1 MRISR
6 IGPTP
11 KPIAP
16 DRQGSDVRGGV
27 VRVDRQRLYHL
38 VSAPRVEH
46 HALTL
51 RFSPGVA
58 GYAFT
63 FG

>member
-1 MRISR
+1 VTVELD
-6 IGPTP
+6 G

-16 DRQGSDVRGGV
+16 NRSGADVHGGI

-38 VSAPRVEH
+38 VSAPGVEH

-51 RFSPGVA
+51 RFSSGVS

>member
-1 MRISR
+1 V
-6 IGPTP
+6 GPAA
-11 KPIAP
+11 KPCAR
-16 DRQGSDVRGGV
+16 DREGADVRGGV

-38 VSAPRVEH
+38 VSAPKVEH

-51 RFSPGVA
+51 RVSSGVA
-58 GYAFT
+58 AYAFT

>member
-1 MRISR
+1 
-6 IGPTP
+6 
-11 KPIAP
+11 
-16 DRQGSDVRGGV
+16 V

-38 VSAPRVEH
+38 VSAPTAEH

-51 RFSPGVA
+51 RVGPGVQA
-58 GYAFT
+58 YAFT

>member
-1 MRISR
+1 VAVELD
-6 IGPTP
+6 G
-11 KPIAP
+11 KPIAR
-16 DRQGSDVRGGV
+16 DREGADVHSGV
-27 VRVDRQRLYHL
+27 VRVDRQRLYHV

>member
-1 MRISR
+1 VIVELD
-6 IGPTP
+6 GKT
-11 KPIAP
+11 IAP
-16 DRQGSDVRGGV
+16 DRAGADVHDGV

-38 VSAPRVEH
+38 ISAPRAEH